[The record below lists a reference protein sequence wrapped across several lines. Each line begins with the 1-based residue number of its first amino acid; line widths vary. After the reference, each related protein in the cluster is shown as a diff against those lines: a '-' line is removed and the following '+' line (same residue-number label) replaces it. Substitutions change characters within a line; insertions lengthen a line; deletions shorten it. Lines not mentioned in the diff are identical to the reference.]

1 MEEVGC
7 PREGQEED
15 LGPSSRHPILEGEGA
30 EGVRFHRRLPR
41 EEGGATDEARTSPVR
56 DGTWGVIRWN
66 STCQGS
72 APPL

>member
-30 EGVRFHRRLPR
+30 EGVGNHRCLPC
-41 EEGGATDEARTSPVR
+41 EECGATDEVCASPVR
-56 DGTWGVIRWN
+56 DGTWGVIRWD
-66 STCQGS
+66 GS
-72 APPL
+72 CRGGALPL